1 MKLAIF
7 RASIVWAGLIVVS
20 NAAGAVAAPTGNFL
34 RTWLA
39 GDWPI
44 APQPALTAD
53 STTKPPIAAPPATNL
68 RADAVVLAP
77 QTLSFPRGGPN
88 RADLPKSLQTAKITY
103 PQVQG
108 IGGQGLG
115 SAELLKTL
123 QTTISL
129 KQLLGQSATELQ
141 TEAQEY
147 SWMTAINYRVNY
159 NQNFLL
165 DLTLTEEGMGAYP
178 DAFERHVVVDLRS
191 GRSLHA
197 GDVFDRASMKTLVA
211 LVNKAMEAEKQA
223 KIAEVTSADRGEN
236 AALGIVQQLQ
246 EHTFRLKHLNDFMVD
261 DRGVTFRYEYGFPH
275 VIKAA
280 QPEGRYFFS
289 YADLKPFIRPDGA
302 LAQFVQASSVAP
314 SAEKS

>member
-1 MKLAIF
+1 MKSSIF
-7 RASIVWAGLIVVS
+7 RASIVWAGLMVLGS
-20 NAAGAVAAPTGNFL
+20 AAGAIAAPTGNFL
-34 RTWLA
+34 STWLHSDLA
-39 GDWPI
+39 GDLPI
-44 APQPALTAD
+44 VPPPALSPPTAPTV
-53 STTKPPIAAPPATNL
+53 SNPNP
-68 RADAVVLAP
+68 RADAVVLES

-108 IGGQGLG
+108 IGGRGIG
-115 SAELLKTL
+115 NAAVLKTL
-123 QTTISL
+123 QTTLSL
-129 KQLLGQSATELQ
+129 KQLLGQSADELQ
-141 TEAQEY
+141 AEAQEY
-147 SWMTAINYRVNY
+147 SWMTAIDYRVNY
-159 NQNFLL
+159 NRNFLL
-165 DLTLTEEGMGAYP
+165 DLTLTEAGMGAYP

-191 GRSLHA
+191 GRALHA
-197 GDVFDRASMKTLVA
+197 IDVFDRDQMKTLVA

-236 AALGIVQQLQ
+236 AAVGIVQQLQ

-289 YADLKPFIRPDGA
+289 YADLKPFIRPNGA
-302 LAQFVQASSVAP
+302 LAQFVQAPSVA
-314 SAEKS
+314 K